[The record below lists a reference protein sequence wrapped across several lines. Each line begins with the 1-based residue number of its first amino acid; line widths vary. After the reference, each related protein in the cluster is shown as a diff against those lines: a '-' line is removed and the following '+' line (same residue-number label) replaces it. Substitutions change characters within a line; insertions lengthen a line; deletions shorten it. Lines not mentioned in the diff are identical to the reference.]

1 MVEPKFKEYDIV
13 KVVKLLIPNDRRG
26 NMGAA
31 DIKRDPS
38 VGDSGTIVHIHS
50 SIEGLEQGYIVECCD
65 KDGKPYWLA
74 DFMQSELEI
83 VSDES
88 KH

>member
-1 MVEPKFKEYDIV
+1 MIEPKFKEYDIV
-13 KVVKLLIPNDRRG
+13 KVVKLLMPNDRRG

-50 SIEGLEQGYIVECCD
+50 PIEGLEQGYIVECCD
-65 KDGKPYWLA
+65 IDGKPYWLA

-88 KH
+88 EH